1 MSEPQN
7 ARETQV
13 SALFDSELDEATS
26 AEVERALADDPML
39 SEDLEDFGHLKRAI
53 VADLEREASEVPGA
67 RFEQVWDEIER
78 GIAASTAESVQENR
92 GLRGLFE
99 TLLSGW
105 RAPLTVG
112 AAACVVAVVVFRG
125 PSDGDDGG
133 LVATAPDAVETA
145 GPAAEAP
152 PTPGVKEAPPAAG
165 TLVSYERPEVFDG
178 EVEAVEFSGVRGQI
192 LQITDQEGTQR
203 GLTIWIDEIED
214 EEEEEA
220 ADGGH
225 RI

>member
-1 MSEPQN
+1 MDRRQ
-7 ARETQV
+7 
-13 SALFDSELDEATS
+13 F
-26 AEVERALADDPML
+26 
-39 SEDLEDFGHLKRAI
+39 
-53 VADLEREASEVPGA
+53 
-67 RFEQVWDEIER
+67 
-78 GIAASTAESVQENR
+78 
-92 GLRGLFE
+92 
-99 TLLSGW
+99 LL
-105 RAPLTVG
+105 
-112 AAACVVAVVVFRG
+112 
-125 PSDGDDGG
+125 GG